1 MNQKDLLISVCGALF
16 GHVTPNLRALYVV
29 LDDEVTRLMFYYDTP
44 LSELEV
50 ELVSLTDTEF
60 LADFPN
66 DKTDFELIVLPYPA
80 KIPQSGLC
88 VYFLSDM
95 RWSYFYFTYNKIF
108 LLSYSALNQ

>member
-1 MNQKDLLISVCGALF
+1 MIVLLSCKFAVLIYKLLSLFSDLLISVCGALF

-44 LSELEV
+44 LSELEE
-50 ELVSLTDTEF
+50 ELASLTDTEF

-66 DKTDFELIVLPYPA
+66 DKTDFKVIVLPYPA

-88 VYFLSDM
+88 VYLRYEPSIN
-95 RWSYFYFTYNKIF
+95 S
-108 LLSYSALNQ
+108 L